1 MVHAVADEND
11 FNTQLEAAGNKL
23 VVVDFHGTWCGP
35 CKMIAPFFQ
44 ELSEEYTDVVFL
56 KVDVDENE
64 EVADK
69 YDVSSIPKFVFLKN
83 KNRVAEMLGAY
94 KEELKNL
101 VLENK

>member
-1 MVHAVADEND
+1 
-11 FNTQLEAAGNKL
+11 
-23 VVVDFHGTWCGP
+23 
-35 CKMIAPFFQ
+35 
-44 ELSEEYTDVVFL
+44 
-56 KVDVDENE
+56 